1 MGGSFLFRH
10 RLAPGFT
17 LVEVLVVIAI
27 IGLLVAL
34 LLPAIQGTREAA
46 RRMQCQNNMRQIGI
60 ALQLFHDTQ
69 RTFPASG
76 WTMTGPGN
84 PKGKFVG
91 WRPMVLPY
99 LEQVNSHRLYDFS
112 LNWWEGTNLA
122 VAAIPI
128 PVFRCPSTPQL
139 PEVMMAIA
147 KPPRPAIQFSVPL
160 APTDYEAIQGVQPAS
175 INPQRYNRVNRF
187 AVMHSNSLTRIAD
200 IRDGTSTTIAVVEC
214 AGRPE
219 VYRVG
224 FKRIDVSNDQGI
236 GWADSEGPFSLD
248 GADGAGTREGCTP
261 AAGCTK
267 AINARNDNEPYSFH
281 VGGAQFLFADGHVS
295 FISEDI
301 PLDIMAALCT
311 RAAGEVVDSAVLD

>member
-1 MGGSFLFRH
+1 MGGLLFRR
-10 RLAPGFT
+10 RLSLGFT

-46 RRMQCQNNMRQIGI
+46 RRMQCQNNLKQLGI

-76 WTMTGPGN
+76 WTTAGPGN
-84 PKGKFVG
+84 PKGKYVG

-99 LEQVNSHRLYDFS
+99 LEQENVYRLYDS
-112 LNWWEGTNLA
+112 SANWWEGTNLT
-122 VAAIPI
+122 VASIPLPI
-128 PVFRCPSTPQL
+128 FRCPSTPQV
-139 PEVMMAIA
+139 PEVLRAIA
-147 KPPRPAIQFSVPL
+147 KPPRPAIQFSIQL
-160 APTDYEAIQGVQPAS
+160 APTDYEAMQGVNPTS
-175 INPQRYNRVNRF
+175 INPQRYNSVNRF
-187 AVMHSNSLTRIAD
+187 AVMYRNSLTRIAD
-200 IRDGTSTTIAVVEC
+200 IRDGTSTTVAIVEC

-219 VYRVG
+219 VYRDGV
-224 FKRIDVSNDQGI
+224 KRIDFSNDQGI

-281 VGGAQFLFADGHVS
+281 VGGAQFLFADGHVQ

-311 RAAGEVVDSAVLD
+311 RAAGEVVDSAMLD

>member
-1 MGGSFLFRH
+1 MGGFFCDRRSGK
-10 RLAPGFT
+10 GFT

-27 IGLLVAL
+27 VGLLFAL
-34 LLPAIQGTREAA
+34 LLPAIQGAREAA
-46 RRMQCQNNMRQIGI
+46 RRMQCQNNMKQLGI

-76 WTMTGPGN
+76 WTMAGPGN
-84 PKGKFVG
+84 PKGKYVG

-99 LEQVNSHRLYDFS
+99 LEQENVFRLYDNS

-122 VAAIPI
+122 VASIPI
-128 PVFRCPSTPQL
+128 PIFRCPSTPQV
-139 PEVMMAIA
+139 PEVLRAIA
-147 KPPRPAIQFSVPL
+147 KPPRPAIQFSTPL
-160 APTDYEAIQGVQPAS
+160 APTDYEAMQGVHLTS
-175 INPQRYNRVNRF
+175 INPQRYNSVNRF
-187 AVMHSNSLTRIAD
+187 SVMHRNSLTRIAD
-200 IRDGTSTTIAVVEC
+200 VRDGTSTTVAVVEC

-219 VYRVG
+219 VYRDGV
-224 FKRIDVSNDQGI
+224 KSIDLSNDQGI

-248 GADGAGTREGCTP
+248 GADGEGTREGCTP

-281 VGGAQFLFADGHVS
+281 IGGAQFLFADGHVS

-301 PLDIMAALCT
+301 PLDVMAALCT
-311 RAAGEVVDSAVLD
+311 RAAGEVVDTTALD